1 MLDFGWGFAV
11 SQREVLFEGL
21 SEQEILGLPHEHIER
36 LILLGEPLVFRAGS
50 AELLGSFK
58 IASDHLVVELAQIEG
73 GGEGVLISLASL
85 AKRYATLRKLSGVE
99 WIIHAVTCAK
109 PNLKLRRVLERRGFL
124 VKNVD
129 GVGEAYY
136 LFEALPNRASR

>member
-1 MLDFGWGFAV
+1 MT
-11 SQREVLFEGL
+11 QREVLFEGL
-21 SEQEILGLPHEHIER
+21 SEQEILALPHEHVEK

-58 IASDHLVVELAQIEG
+58 IASDHLVIELAQIEG

-85 AKRYATLRKLSGVE
+85 AKRYVTLRKLSGVE

-109 PNLKLRRVLERRGFL
+109 PNLKLRRVLERRGFV

-136 LFEALPNRASR
+136 LLEVVGNPTPR